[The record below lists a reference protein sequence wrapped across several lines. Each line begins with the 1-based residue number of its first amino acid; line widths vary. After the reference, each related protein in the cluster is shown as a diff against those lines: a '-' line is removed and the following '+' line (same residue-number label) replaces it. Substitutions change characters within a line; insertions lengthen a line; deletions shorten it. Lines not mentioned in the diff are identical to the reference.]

1 MRILLVEDEGRLA
14 RSVVRGLQEDGHQV
28 DTCDRGDAA
37 IEQGAQ
43 LPYDVA
49 ILDWML
55 PEVDGLSVLRAWRS
69 RGVQMP
75 VLMLTARGETAE
87 KVQALRA
94 GADDYLVKPF
104 AFDELVARLEA
115 LQRRGS
121 AGQAVMQ
128 FGDLTLDARRR
139 VLRCHDHDV
148 SVTARE
154 YQLLRELFEHA
165 GDVLT
170 RSELL
175 ARVWGPGFDGEPNVV
190 DVYVGYL
197 RKKIS
202 ETGSTQ
208 VSVRTVRGVGFR
220 LDIGDEGGK

>member
-1 MRILLVEDEGRLA
+1 MRILLVEDEERLA
-14 RSVVRGLQEDGHQV
+14 RSLVRGLQEDGHQV
-28 DTCDRGDAA
+28 DTCDRGDLA
-37 IEQGAQ
+37 IEQGMQ

-55 PEVDGLSVLRAWRS
+55 PEVDGLTVLRNWRS
-69 RGVQMP
+69 RGAHMP

-104 AFDELVARLEA
+104 AFDELLARLEA
-115 LQRRGS
+115 LQRRGG
-121 AGQAVMQ
+121 AGQAVLQ
-128 FGDLTLDARRR
+128 FGDVVLDARRR
-139 VLRCHDHDV
+139 LLRWRDREV
-148 SVTARE
+148 GVTARE
-154 YQLLRELFEHA
+154 YQLLRELFEHP

-175 ARVWGPGFDGEPNVV
+175 SRVWGPAFDGEPNVV

-197 RKKIS
+197 RKKLA
-202 ETGSTQ
+202 ELGSTQ
-208 VSVRTVRGVGFR
+208 VGVRTVRGVGFR
-220 LDIGDEGGK
+220 LELGEEAAK